1 LTRSKKVERVLGLIT
16 EGQFFQ
22 LLSLSKKIMDWAGN
36 GDKDISI
43 DLDMKRK
50 DVKIENEV
58 GVTIVYDK
66 EEEDAEGYQV
76 REKCSGNNDDGNNDD
91 IHKTNANTP
100 VRMDR

>member
-1 LTRSKKVERVLGLIT
+1 
-16 EGQFFQ
+16 
-22 LLSLSKKIMDWAGN
+22 MDWAGN